1 MREIRKMRAVSTAY
15 PVRKE
20 VIIKKQTGERY
31 EQHTKCK

>member
-20 VIIKKQTGERY
+20 VIIKKTDGR
-31 EQHTKCK
+31 KI

>member
-15 PVRKE
+15 PVGKE
-20 VIIKKQTGERY
+20 VIIKKQTGERH